1 MNTENWK
8 PGHSTTKGY
17 PYERIESR
25 EFFPNRPTFLQDE
38 EGRVGVNVDTSIYPD
53 FPKENELIDSELI
66 KNFLFNRAF
75 DFQEALKVA
84 EDQIAELLTEDPF
97 IPEDFGFEI
106 AYKPESV
113 DESPIRLYQSK
124 YSKAYTLYRPVLDTE
139 KDFDPS
145 LWVLQKKSED
155 GTFSALNVSLPCHR
169 IAYAFFYA
177 MQIQMQEV
185 LSNDNQSEEAIEV
198 HESVSG
204 VEVVYPSKQ
213 DINIIANPPAGFN
226 NYNVDYRPNI
236 LNINTGRKNI
246 GLQNIIAADEKDAQ
260 TQAKFLIE
268 TGDYGVDVVEFNEL
282 YVKKIIDNQKF

>member
-1 MNTENWK
+1 MSTENWK

-25 EFFPNRPTFLQDE
+25 EFFPNRPSFQQDQ
-38 EGRVGVNVDTSIYPD
+38 EGRVGVHVDTSIYPD
-53 FPKENELIDSELI
+53 FPKDGELIDPELI

-124 YSKAYTLYRPVLDTE
+124 YNSIYTLYRPVLDTE

-145 LWVLQKKSED
+145 MWVLQKKAED
-155 GTFSALNVSLPCHR
+155 GSFSTLDVSLPCHR

-177 MQIQMQEV
+177 MQIQMQDSCVEEV
-185 LSNDNQSEEAIEV
+185 EEVKEAD
-198 HESVSG
+198 
-204 VEVVYPSKQ
+204 VEVIYEPNAEL
-213 DINIIANPPAGFN
+213 NIIANPPKGFIN
-226 NYNVDYRPNI
+226 FSVDYVSNI
-236 LNINTGRKNI
+236 VMLDGKRMNIS
-246 GLQNIIAADEKDAQ
+246 LQNIIALDEKDAQ

-268 TGDYGVDVVEFNEL
+268 TGDYGVGFVDFHEL
-282 YVKKIIDNQKF
+282 YTKRVIDNL